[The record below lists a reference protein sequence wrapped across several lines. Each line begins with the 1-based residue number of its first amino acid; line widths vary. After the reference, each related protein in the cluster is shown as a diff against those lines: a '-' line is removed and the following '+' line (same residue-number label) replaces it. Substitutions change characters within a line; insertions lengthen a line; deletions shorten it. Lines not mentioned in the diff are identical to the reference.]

1 MYVIIGSHFVPLE
14 GKFLLTAL
22 VIVRITL
29 NVLCNIKNGV
39 SIVQKLVVKL
49 SNTLTMLFSPV
60 AKTENKLNKMAS
72 NYDVHSPPP
81 YDNVCLYNMYN
92 VSTIYFGKILIH
104 KAKGKIVS

>member
-14 GKFLLTAL
+14 GKFLLTAF

-29 NVLCNIKNGV
+29 NVMCDIKNGV

-60 AKTENKLNKMAS
+60 AKTENKWNKMAS
-72 NYDVHSPPP
+72 NYDLHSQPPP
-81 YDNVCLYNMYN
+81 YMTMFAYITCIMSQHY
-92 VSTIYFGKILIH
+92 ILV
-104 KAKGKIVS
+104 KF

>member
-14 GKFLLTAL
+14 GKFLLIAL

-29 NVLCNIKNGV
+29 NVMCDIKNGV

-60 AKTENKLNKMAS
+60 AKTENKRNKMAS
-72 NYDVHSPPP
+72 NYDVHSPPTTMFA
-81 YDNVCLYNMYN
+81 YITCIMSQHL
-92 VSTIYFGKILIH
+92 ILV
-104 KAKGKIVS
+104 KF

>member
-29 NVLCNIKNGV
+29 NVMCDIKNGV
-39 SIVQKLVVKL
+39 SIVRKLVVKL

-60 AKTENKLNKMAS
+60 AKTENKRNKMAS
-72 NYDVHSPPP
+72 NYDVHSPPTP
-81 YDNVCLYNMYN
+81 HMTMFAYITCIM
-92 VSTIYFGKILIH
+92 SQHFILV
-104 KAKGKIVS
+104 KF